1 MSIRQGTG
9 RIARV
14 LWRCVW
20 PAALLLAGC
29 TVGPDY
35 VAPEVATPETW
46 HSPLLDGLAG
56 GEMAPNVLASW
67 WTTLDDPEL
76 SSLIER
82 AVAQNLDLK
91 TAEARVREA
100 RARRRTARGAA
111 LPFFNASG
119 SATSSRTDRKAG
131 LDTSG
136 EVYSSSFDAGWE
148 LDIFGGTRR
157 SVEAA
162 AADLA
167 ASEENLHDVLVSL
180 LAETALNYVNVR
192 TFQARLAAAQAS
204 LSAQEETYQLV
215 SWRVQAG
222 LDDDLALHQARYN
235 LDNTRS
241 QIPTLQTGLQE
252 AMNSI
257 AVLLGL
263 SPGDLHGELEKP
275 RPIPVPPP
283 VIAVGVPADVVRQR
297 PDVRRAERE
306 LAAQTARVGVAV
318 ANLYPKLSLNG
329 SIGLETLSLEHPS
342 SSWTWLFSGGPR
354 ASWAVF
360 DPTVRPSIEVQSAL
374 QEQAL
379 IQYEAA
385 VLNSVQEVENALI
398 EYAHEQQRRDY
409 LHGAT
414 MAAQAAAELARFKY
428 QGGLTDFTTVLDA
441 ERSLLSFQDQLRQ
454 SDGTLA
460 ADVIRL
466 YKALGGGWIS
476 MAAAPVASE
485 TVQKQ

>member
-1 MSIRQGTG
+1 
-9 RIARV
+9 
-14 LWRCVW
+14 
-20 PAALLLAGC
+20 
-29 TVGPDY
+29 
-35 VAPEVATPETW
+35 
-46 HSPLLDGLAG
+46 
-56 GEMAPNVLASW
+56 
-67 WTTLDDPEL
+67 
-76 SSLIER
+76 
-82 AVAQNLDLK
+82 
-91 TAEARVREA
+91 
-100 RARRRTARGAA
+100 
-111 LPFFNASG
+111 
-119 SATSSRTDRKAG
+119 
-131 LDTSG
+131 
-136 EVYSSSFDAGWE
+136 
-148 LDIFGGTRR
+148 
-157 SVEAA
+157 
-162 AADLA
+162 
-167 ASEENLHDVLVSL
+167 
-180 LAETALNYVNVR
+180 
-192 TFQARLAAAQAS
+192 
-204 LSAQEETYQLV
+204 
-215 SWRVQAG
+215 
-222 LDDDLALHQARYN
+222 
-235 LDNTRS
+235 
-241 QIPTLQTGLQE
+241 
-252 AMNSI
+252 
-257 AVLLGL
+257 
-263 SPGDLHGELEKP
+263 
-275 RPIPVPPP
+275 
-283 VIAVGVPADVVRQR
+283 
-297 PDVRRAERE
+297 VRRAERE